1 MLKITDNIFISLA
14 DVAFSAI
21 RAQGAGGQ
29 NVNKVSTAIHLR
41 FNIEQSSLPVEY
53 KNRLRQLNDYR
64 ITAEGMIIIKAQNY
78 RSQEKNRAD
87 ALARLVELI
96 KKVSWVPNKRRRT
109 KPSKGSVKKRLDSKQ
124 RRGDLK
130 KLRQPSGEHS

>member
-1 MLKITDNIFISLA
+1 MILLKITNSIFISLA
-14 DVAFSAI
+14 DIELFPI

-41 FNIEQSSLPVEY
+41 FSIEQSNLPDEY
-53 KNRLRQLNDYR
+53 KFRLMQLKDNR

-87 ALARLVELI
+87 ALERLVELI
-96 KKVSWVPNKRRRT
+96 KKVSSVPTKRRKT

-130 KLRQPSGEHS
+130 KLRQAPV

>member
-1 MLKITDNIFISLA
+1 MLKITNSIFIPLSDIELT
-14 DVAFSAI
+14 AI

-41 FNIEQSSLPVEY
+41 FNMEQSHLPAEY
-53 KNRLRQLNDYR
+53 KVRLMQLRDYR
-64 ITAEGMIIIKAQNY
+64 ITADGLIIIKAQKY

-96 KKVSWVPNKRRRT
+96 KKVSIVPKKRGKT
-109 KPSKGSVKKRLDSKQ
+109 KPSKGSIKKRLESKKHKSK
-124 RRGDLK
+124 LK
-130 KLRQPSGEHS
+130 KLRQLPDA

>member
-1 MLKITDNIFISLA
+1 MLKITNSIFISLS
-14 DVAFSAI
+14 DIELLPI

-41 FNIEQSSLPVEY
+41 FSLAQSNLSDEY
-53 KNRLRQLNDYR
+53 KLRLMQLKDNR
-64 ITAEGMIIIKAQNY
+64 ITADGMIIIKAQKY
-78 RSQEKNRAD
+78 RSQEKNRTD

-96 KKVSWVPNKRRRT
+96 KKVSSVPIKRRKT
-109 KPSKGSVKKRLDSKQ
+109 KPSKGSVKKRLASKQ

-130 KLRQPSGEHS
+130 KLRQSPV

>member
-1 MLKITDNIFISLA
+1 MILLKITNSIFISLA
-14 DVAFSAI
+14 EIELLPI

-41 FNIEQSSLPVEY
+41 FSIEQSNLPEEY
-53 KNRLRQLNDYR
+53 KFRLMQLKDHR

-87 ALARLVELI
+87 ALERLVELI
-96 KKVSWVPNKRRRT
+96 KKVSSVPTKRRKT

-130 KLRQPSGEHS
+130 KLRQAPV

>member
-1 MLKITDNIFISLA
+1 MILLKITNSIFISLS
-14 DVAFSAI
+14 DIELLPI

-41 FNIEQSSLPVEY
+41 FSIEQSNLPDEY
-53 KNRLRQLNDYR
+53 KLRLMQLKDNR
-64 ITAEGMIIIKAQNY
+64 ITADGMIIIKAQKY
-78 RSQEKNRAD
+78 RSQEKNRTD

-96 KKVSWVPNKRRRT
+96 KKVSSVPIKRRQT
-109 KPSKGSVKKRLDSKQ
+109 KPSKGSVKKRLASKQ

-130 KLRQPSGEHS
+130 KLRQSPV

>member
-1 MLKITDNIFISLA
+1 MLKITNSIFISLS
-14 DVAFSAI
+14 DLELTAI

-41 FNIEQSSLPVEY
+41 FNIEQSNLPAEY
-53 KNRLRQLNDYR
+53 KARLMQLRDYR
-64 ITAEGMIIIKAQNY
+64 ITTDGLIIIKAQKY

-96 KKVSWVPNKRRRT
+96 KKVSTVPKKRGKT
-109 KPSKGSVKKRLDSKQ
+109 KPSKGSIKKRLESKKHKSK
-124 RRGDLK
+124 LK
-130 KLRQPSGEHS
+130 KLRQLPDT